1 MKKVVHII
9 ARLNVG
15 GPAIYTTIL
24 SSGLNKEKFSTALIY
39 GAEGESEGSMA
50 QEAEKRGIDLIFL
63 PELGRELHPLRDMIT
78 FLKLFWIIRK
88 IKPDIVHTHTAKAG
102 AIGRL
107 VGWLAGVPVIIHTFH
122 GHVLHSYF
130 SPAKTKLFI
139 LIERLLA
146 RITDRIIVLTSSQ
159 KREILEF
166 GIGKENK
173 FSVIPLGLELDKF
186 YDIEGKRGILR
197 KELGLS
203 SKTPLIGIV
212 ARLVPIKDHKTFF
225 LSAQLLLKKI
235 PETKFIIVGDG
246 PERGDLERLAE
257 ELKIK
262 DSLFLPGF
270 REDLDL
276 IYADLSLL
284 VLSSL
289 NEGLPT
295 AIIEAQASGKPVVST
310 NVGGV
315 SELIKDG
322 ETGYLVPAKDPE
334 MLARAMEK
342 ILKNQDIAKKMGEAS
357 KENSKK
363 YRAERLIKDIE
374 NLYESLIYTQK
385 QQVYQKL

>member
-1 MKKVVHII
+1 K
-9 ARLNVG
+9 
-15 GPAIYTTIL
+15 
-24 SSGLNKEKFSTALIY
+24 
-39 GAEGESEGSMA
+39 
-50 QEAEKRGIDLIFL
+50 EAEKRGIDLIFL
-63 PELGRELHPLRDMIT
+63 PELGRELHPLRDIIT

-102 AIGRL
+102 AVGRL
-107 VGWLAGVPVIIHTFH
+107 AAWLAGVGVIIHTFH

-146 RITDRIIVLTSSQ
+146 RITDKIIVLTESQ
-159 KREILEF
+159 KREILGF

-186 YDIEGKRGILR
+186 YNIEGKRGILR

-212 ARLVPIKDHKTFF
+212 ARLVPIKDHRTFF
-225 LSAQLLLKKI
+225 LSAQLLLEKI
-235 PETKFIIVGDG
+235 PEAKFIIVGDG
-246 PERGDLERLAE
+246 PERRDLERFAE

-262 DSLFLPGF
+262 DSLFFPGF

-289 NEGLPT
+289 NEGLPV

-310 NVGGV
+310 DVGGV
-315 SELIKDG
+315 AELIEDG
-322 ETGYLVPAKDPE
+322 ETGFLAPAKNPE
-334 MLARAMEK
+334 VLASVMEIIIERK
-342 ILKNQDIAKKMGEAS
+342 GLAKKMGEAGR
-357 KENSKK
+357 ENSKK

-374 NLYESLIYTQK
+374 NLYDNFIC
-385 QQVYQKL
+385 